1 MERYIVKKKIL
12 FSLLISQSTVEC
24 FPFPPYLHRD
34 FLLSDNRNSVL
45 KINAGIQ
52 VDSLVVLGFEN
63 SFRRSLIIESAGD
76 QTGLTIKKVKSG
88 RRTEKNPTLTNQS
101 ES

>member
-1 MERYIVKKKIL
+1 M
-12 FSLLISQSTVEC
+12 
-24 FPFPPYLHRD
+24 
-34 FLLSDNRNSVL
+34 L

-88 RRTEKNPTLTNQS
+88 RRTEKNQTNQP
-101 ES
+101 E